1 LAGDSTLATTTARAV
16 PCDRQIRHD
25 PSPDLARRHAGMC
38 TLDPRNGMNDRTVA
52 IDRRLDRTVGVDSS
66 SRHMIAT
73 ISWGRSWW

>member
-1 LAGDSTLATTTARAV
+1 
-16 PCDRQIRHD
+16 
-25 PSPDLARRHAGMC
+25 MC
-38 TLDPRNGMNDRTVA
+38 TLDPRNGMNDRTVV